1 MYVYLFKSLAKTPNF
16 ISIFRV
22 DVAQTKPS
30 YFKLNSVFSSLSNR
44 ITQNEIK
51 ISRKCTA
58 KTTKKKLL
66 RLSSSDRNEQELTY
80 QGKPIIVTALFP
92 KHTDKI
98 GKKHQLL
105 SKQEIWNFSN
115 KNIREIFGGNAFSF
129 LAQVFVTL
137 LFYNNV
143 FQLKTQ

>member
-16 ISIFRV
+16 ISIFWV

-58 KTTKKKLL
+58 KTTKKNLL

-80 QGKPIIVTALFP
+80 QRKTIIVTALFP

-115 KNIREIFGGNAFSF
+115 KNIREISGGNAFSF
-129 LAQVFVTL
+129 
-137 LFYNNV
+137 
-143 FQLKTQ
+143 